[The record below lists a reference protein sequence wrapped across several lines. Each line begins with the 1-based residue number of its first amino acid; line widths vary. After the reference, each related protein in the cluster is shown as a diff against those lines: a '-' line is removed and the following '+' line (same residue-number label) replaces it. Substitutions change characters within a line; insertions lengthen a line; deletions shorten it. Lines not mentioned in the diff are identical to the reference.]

1 MTCICDP
8 NYTLLY
14 RNGYTNMDFLNCQKL
29 QINLENM
36 IVESI
41 CVSYAYTHTVYI
53 CENDK

>member
-8 NYTLLY
+8 NYILLC
-14 RNGYTNMDFLNCQKL
+14 RNGFLLNCQKL